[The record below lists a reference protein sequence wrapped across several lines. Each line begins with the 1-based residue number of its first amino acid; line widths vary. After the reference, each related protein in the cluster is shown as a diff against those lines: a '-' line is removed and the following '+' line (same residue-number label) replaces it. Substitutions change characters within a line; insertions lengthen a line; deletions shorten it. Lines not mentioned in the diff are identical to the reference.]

1 MGDTSLSGMGVPS
14 FSGCGSSFF
23 SWLLFFHLSQGM
35 SVPLISGMGVFCL
48 CMGVPSLSGCGSF
61 FFLRV
66 AFVRAQGRVV
76 KIIHM
81 YRKV

>member
-35 SVPLISGMGVFCL
+35 SVPLISGMGVFL
-48 CMGVPSLSGCGSF
+48 SLYGCSF
-61 FFLRV
+61 SLRV
-66 AFVRAQGRVV
+66 WVFLLSQGG
-76 KIIHM
+76 ICQSSG
-81 YRKV
+81 